1 MQSLSVISPKGF
13 VIILVVMDTV
23 SVKGINY
30 EKASLLAKEFKY
42 TSDYLGQ
49 LCRARKVDCQLI
61 GRTWYINRDSLVSHR
76 TSRYSKNNTLPD
88 EKTFEYN
95 VKINKSR
102 VEIEPFLKNNV
113 IKMVDSKSKNFISQ
127 VNWKPARYELDK
139 DDLLP
144 SMLDKN
150 KIIKLDII
158 EDKKEKIQDIN
169 IKNETRF
176 ERSPSIALN
185 GDIKITSFDHDGEVM
200 EATDKKNIGF
210 TAKESVNLPAKANY
224 LTKTTEKTRLSGT
237 EDSQISLIP
246 KKVKQRAKQKEES
259 KTKKRSPFI
268 LIMLLITLVLFSL
281 FIEFKIEA
289 SSKSY
294 DTSFQFSPVTFDEF
308 FLKK

>member
-1 MQSLSVISPKGF
+1 
-13 VIILVVMDTV
+13 MDTV

-88 EKTFEYN
+88 EKAFEYN

-127 VNWKPARYELDK
+127 VNWKPAKYELDK

-144 SMLDKN
+144 SMLN
-150 KIIKLDII
+150 KGEKIRLDII

-176 ERSPSIALN
+176 ERSPSITLN
-185 GDIKITSFDHDGEVM
+185 GDIKITSLDHDDGVV
-200 EATDKKNIGF
+200 EAIDKKNIGF

-224 LTKTTEKTRLSGT
+224 LTRTTENIRISET
-237 EDSQISLIP
+237 EVSQVSLIP
-246 KKVKQRAKQKEES
+246 KKVKQKTKQKEEI
-259 KTKKRSPFI
+259 KTKKRFPFI
-268 LIMLLITLVLFSL
+268 VIVLLTIFILLSL

-289 SSKSY
+289 STRSY

>member
-1 MQSLSVISPKGF
+1 
-13 VIILVVMDTV
+13 MDTV

-144 SMLDKN
+144 SMLDKKQDN
-150 KIIKLDII
+150 K
-158 EDKKEKIQDIN
+158 
-169 IKNETRF
+169 
-176 ERSPSIALN
+176 A
-185 GDIKITSFDHDGEVM
+185 
-200 EATDKKNIGF
+200 
-210 TAKESVNLPAKANY
+210 
-224 LTKTTEKTRLSGT
+224 
-237 EDSQISLIP
+237 
-246 KKVKQRAKQKEES
+246 
-259 KTKKRSPFI
+259 
-268 LIMLLITLVLFSL
+268 
-281 FIEFKIEA
+281 
-289 SSKSY
+289 
-294 DTSFQFSPVTFDEF
+294 
-308 FLKK
+308 